1 MKQSIRLGMVGGGE
15 GAFIGA
21 VHRVAARLDG
31 EYRLVAG
38 AFASDADRS
47 RAAGMALGIE
57 AARAYPNWQAML
69 EAERALQDG
78 IEAVAIVT
86 PNHLHARV
94 ARDCLERGLH
104 VLCDKPLAATFDEA
118 IELANLARDA
128 GSLFCVTYTYCG
140 FPLVR
145 EARELVAA
153 GELGEIRAVQVRYAQ
168 DWLSAPIETA
178 GNRQAAWR
186 SDPSQAGEG
195 GCIADIGTHAYHL
208 ARFVSGLEP
217 QALLADL
224 ASVVPGRRLDDNAQV
239 LLRYANGA
247 RGMLWASQTA
257 PGNAN
262 NLELG
267 VYGSRGGI
275 TWRQEQ
281 PDELWFTPLGD
292 SPRVLRRGASNLR
305 RAAAVSTR
313 VPMGHPEGYLEAFA
327 NLYTDFA
334 AAIRS
339 RRTHGTDRTQHVP
352 AFPTI
357 DDGLDG
363 MRFVHTA
370 LASSRAGGVWMP
382 LRGAAS
388 R

>member
-1 MKQSIRLGMVGGGE
+1 MKEIIRLGMVGGGD
-15 GAFIGA
+15 GAFIGG
-21 VHRVAARLDG
+21 VHRLAARLDG
-31 EYRLVAG
+31 EYRLIAG
-38 AFASDADRS
+38 AFSSDAQRS
-47 RAAGMALGIE
+47 RASGEALGID
-57 AARAYPNWQAML
+57 AGRAYPSWQAML
-69 EAERALQDG
+69 DAESLLADG

-86 PNHLHARV
+86 PNHLHAQI

-104 VLCDKPLAATFDEA
+104 VLCDKPLAATLEEA
-118 IELANLARDA
+118 LELARLVRASGR
-128 GSLFCVTYTYCG
+128 LFCVTYTYCG
-140 FPLVR
+140 YPLVR
-145 EARELVAA
+145 HARELVAS
-153 GELGEIRAVQVRYAQ
+153 GELGEIRSVQVRYAQ
-168 DWLSAPIETA
+168 DWLSEPIEST

-208 ARFVSGLEP
+208 ASFVSGLEP

-224 ASVVPGRRLDDNAQV
+224 ASVVPGRHLDDNAQV

-247 RGMLWASQTA
+247 RGMVWASQTA

-262 NLELG
+262 NLELA
-267 VYGSRGGI
+267 VYGSRGGL

-292 SPRVLRRGASNLR
+292 SARLIRRGASNLS
-305 RAAAVSTR
+305 RAAAAATR

-334 AAIRS
+334 AAIRAH
-339 RRTHGTDRTQHVP
+339 REHRTLEMP

-357 DDGLDG
+357 NDGLDG

-382 LRGAAS
+382 LDDAAS